1 MLNHAPQSSSQP
13 VSILGYPVAA
23 LTLAQALAAFTSL
36 TQVPGET
43 LPAQHWVTA
52 NPEILMLAQESPSFS
67 ALLRQADRLLPDG
80 IGVVVAMRLHGVPVH
95 RLPGIELAEA
105 CLAHCAQQRL
115 PVALIGASPDTHAA
129 MLAAVKQRWPSLNVS
144 FQHHGYFADG
154 PEADSLAHR
163 CALTRPALVLVAL
176 GMPRQDAWIAQYRHL
191 FHNSLLMGVGGSFD
205 VWSGQKQRAPKVFCA
220 LGMEWVWRVASEP
233 WRLKRIFPT
242 LPLFLWR
249 TVCER
254 VLLNNG

>member
-1 MLNHAPQSSSQP
+1 MLNHPAQSAPQP
-13 VSILGYPVAA
+13 VSILGYLISA
-23 LTLAQALAAFTSL
+23 LTRAQALTAFTTL

-52 NPEILMLAQESPSFS
+52 NPEILMLAQENQTFA
-67 ALLRQADRLLPDG
+67 ALLKQADCLLPDG
-80 IGVVVAMRLHGVPVH
+80 IGVVVAMRLHGVPVQ

-105 CLAHCAQQRL
+105 CLAHCAVHRL

-129 MLAAVKQRWPSLNVS
+129 MLAAVKQRWPSLNIS
-144 FQHHGYFADG
+144 FQHHGYFTDG
-154 PEADSLAHR
+154 IEADSLAQR

-176 GMPRQDAWIAQYRHL
+176 GMPRQDAWIAQYRNL

-220 LGMEWVWRVASEP
+220 LGIEWVWRVASEP

-249 TVCER
+249 ALCER
-254 VLLNNG
+254 FGR